1 MAGPPNLAH
10 FWGSLRFSG
19 VPKMVLPVPES
30 KIRKHFSIQIPPQN
44 LGKMTSGMHFDHSK
58 VVFRPFYTFCTFCT
72 NLRGRNDKMV
82 LFQVKFHPAKQDVI
96 KNIRPSMESSWSPL
110 SKNAITFKFMKY
122 LGMVLACQRKSSIS
136 RKLTNWVDFQV
147 KFHPAKN
154 FRWPPKF
161 SPLVL
166 TYQKPPKK
174 Q

>member
-1 MAGPPNLAH
+1 
-10 FWGSLRFSG
+10 
-19 VPKMVLPVPES
+19 MVLPVPES

-58 VVFRPFYTFCTFCT
+58 VVFRPFYAFCTFYT
-72 NLRGRNDKMV
+72 NLRSRNDKMV
-82 LFQVKFHPAKQDVI
+82 LFQVKFHPAKQNVI
-96 KNIRPSMESSWSPL
+96 KNIRPPMESSWSPL

-122 LGMVLACQRKSSIS
+122 LSMVLDCQRKSSIS
-136 RKLTNWVDFQV
+136 RKFKNWVDFQV
-147 KFHPAKN
+147 KFHPAKI

-166 TYQKPPKK
+166 TYQKPPQK